1 MSRLLSVSLLTLGL
15 GLACTGQVEDS
26 VPEPEDTQV
35 EDDRNQPTG
44 CEELEIDFAGEDPPV
59 VGDVWTLLPKCDG
72 NVLVGAVVIQVDP
85 PSAALLDET
94 VLTWAEAGPAEIMLQ
109 AGSKKA
115 YLDVEV
121 GEAPE

>member
-1 MSRLLSVSLLTLGL
+1 M
-15 GLACTGQVEDS
+15 
-26 VPEPEDTQV
+26 
-35 EDDRNQPTG
+35 
-44 CEELEIDFAGEDPPV
+44 